1 MKKIE
6 QTSLLLLVG
15 TILLAA
21 IMLGIHGIH
30 IYMKEP
36 SLFIPPADNKS
47 RTTLNMVQ
55 EAKNLEGLKKI
66 CSLWA
71 TQEDRAGNAINAL
84 IREGDRVRRENLNF
98 IILISLMFSLGA
110 GYIYFSVKKIRKE
123 SENAL

>member
-1 MKKIE
+1 
-6 QTSLLLLVG
+6 
-15 TILLAA
+15 
-21 IMLGIHGIH
+21 
-30 IYMKEP
+30 
-36 SLFIPPADNKS
+36 
-47 RTTLNMVQ
+47 MVQ

-84 IREGDRVRRENLNF
+84 IREGDRVRREILNF
-98 IILISLMFSLGA
+98 IILISIMFSLGA